1 MIGTVIRIDNAT
13 LNFDKL
19 MYARVLMDMKIN
31 RSYLEEIT
39 FTDVNDD
46 RIYMPVEYDW
56 KPITCQNCN

>member
-46 RIYMPVEYDW
+46 RI
-56 KPITCQNCN
+56 